1 MQAPGSPGKSSFL
14 SKDSR
19 SAKKLKTFHGKPAE
33 TGKVIGLPKL
43 KTENTVPS
51 FDPLQNE
58 QIRPLAETAKPAA
71 PKNETPNR
79 FWAFVEP
86 YCAPITPDDI
96 KVC

>member
-1 MQAPGSPGKSSFL
+1 LKPSFPGQSSESGKL
-14 SKDSR
+14 I
-19 SAKKLKTFHGKPAE
+19 GIP
-33 TGKVIGLPKL
+33 KVKSEKVL
-43 KTENTVPS
+43 S

-58 QIRPLAETAKPAA
+58 QIRPVNETAKPAL

-96 KVC
+96 KVKLKLFKGV